1 MAAIP
6 RKTTGNGGGI
16 VGKKKSKE
24 VGSQQITEFLDKNL
38 QIVNIKTES
47 LIPYEFNNKDHPKDQ
62 IDRIA
67 NSIAEFGFNQ
77 PILIDEKNIILAGHG
92 RLEAAKKLGLEYCP
106 VIKIEGL
113 GESKKKAYRILDN
126 KLSSDS
132 TWNLEK
138 LESEFSFLKEND
150 FNFEPWGLENIFPN
164 FFNKTLEQSSSTNEY
179 STKVAS
185 PKYEITGDCPKIS
198 ELFDR
203 EKFQQLV
210 NEIEVSDFLTKD
222 EKDFLYFAAHRH
234 IVFHYDKIAEFYAH
248 AKKELQQLMENNAL
262 VIIDFNKAIEDGF
275 VKMTQ
280 DLSLASSENG
290 DE

>member
-1 MAAIP
+1 MAAIS
-6 RKTTGNGGGI
+6 RETEGNGGG
-16 VGKKKSKE
+16 VMGKSAPKKK
-24 VGSQQITEFLDKNL
+24 SQQITDLPDKNIE
-38 QIVNIKTES
+38 IVNIKTES
-47 LIPYEFNNKDHPKDQ
+47 LIPYEFNNKDHPKEQ

-77 PILIDEKNIILAGHG
+77 PILVDEKNIILAGHG

-150 FNFEPWGLENIFPN
+150 FNFEPWGLESVFPN
-164 FFNKTLEQSSSTNEY
+164 FFNKTSEESSSANEY

-198 ELFDR
+198 ELFDK

-210 NEIEVSDFLTKD
+210 NEIESSDFLTKE

-248 AKKELQQLMENNAL
+248 ASKEVQSLMENNAL

-280 DLSLASSENG
+280 DLALASNEND